1 MRTFINIICSKKVKY
16 SILIIFLF
24 FVYTLFCA
32 INYVDAV
39 SSGIADGVF
48 RLHVIANSDSVEDQS
63 LKYVVR
69 DRVLEYMNI
78 ICADVSSKEDAISIV
93 SSHLDDFKD
102 VATKTVREQGYGYDV
117 SVEVG
122 NFDFPTK
129 VYGDISFPSGFYDAL
144 RIKIGNASGKNWWCV
159 MFPPLCFVDV
169 SSGVVPDS
177 SKEDMK
183 DNMSSEEYGI
193 IANESDELSFKFKLV
208 EFFQNIKIMT
218 AQK

>member
-1 MRTFINIICSKKVKY
+1 MRTFANIICSKKVKY
-16 SILIIFLF
+16 SIFIILLF

-39 SSGIADGVF
+39 SSGISDSVF
-48 RLHVIANSDSVEDQS
+48 RLHVIANSDSIEDQN

-69 DRVLEYMNI
+69 DSVLEYMNL
-78 ICADVSSKEDAISIV
+78 ICTNVSSKEEAMKIIG
-93 SSHLDDFKD
+93 SHLDDFKS
-102 VATKTVREQGYGYDV
+102 VANKTVRENGYDYDV
-117 SVEVG
+117 SVEIG

-144 RIKIGNASGKNWWCV
+144 RIKIGSATGKNWWCV

-169 SSGVVPDS
+169 SSGIVPDA
-177 SKEDMK
+177 SKNDMK
-183 DNMSSEEYGI
+183 DNMSTEEYGLI
-193 IANESDELSFKFKLV
+193 SSENEELSFKFKLV
-208 EFFQNIKIMT
+208 EFFQNIKILT

>member
-1 MRTFINIICSKKVKY
+1 MKSFINILCSNKVKY
-16 SILIIFLF
+16 SIFIIFLF
-24 FVYTLFCA
+24 FIYTLFCA

-39 SSGIADGVF
+39 STGISSSVF
-48 RLHVIANSDSVEDQS
+48 RLHVIANSDSVEDQN

-69 DRVLEYMNI
+69 DKVLNLMNEL
-78 ICADVSSKEDAISIV
+78 CSNVSSKEEAMNIV
-93 SSHLDDFKD
+93 GSHLDDFKN
-102 VATKTVREQGYGYDV
+102 VASNTIYEQGYNYDV
-117 SVEVG
+117 SVEMG
-122 NFDFPTK
+122 NFNFPTK

-183 DNMSSEEYGI
+183 NNMSNEEYALI
-193 IANESDELSFKFKLV
+193 SSEDNEINFKFKLV
-208 EFFQNIKIMT
+208 EFFENIKILT